1 MDIAREKRKQEILS
15 IARAHHDEE
24 DIEQAYKETEYIG
37 SPWYQNMSAEE
48 RLAFHTAQ
56 FALMGSRR
64 ADRDYMKD
72 KLHESS
78 YNDLQK
84 GYMSDLID

>member
-1 MDIAREKRKQEILS
+1 MTERQKELMNLKVT
-15 IARAHHDEE
+15 HTEE
-24 DIEQAYKETEYIG
+24 DIERALKETAYIG
-37 SPWYQNMSAEE
+37 SRTYQNMSSEE
-48 RLAFHTAQ
+48 RRAFHVAQ

-64 ADRDYMKD
+64 ADREYMKD
-72 KLHESS
+72 KLSESS

>member
-1 MDIAREKRKQEILS
+1 MNAHEKRKQELMNLKVT
-15 IARAHHDEE
+15 HTE
-24 DIEQAYKETEYIG
+24 DDLDRVLKEIEYIN
-37 SPWYQNMSAEE
+37 SRAYQNMSSEE
-48 RLAFHTAQ
+48 RHAFHVAQ

-64 ADRDYMKD
+64 ADRD
-72 KLHESS
+72 SS